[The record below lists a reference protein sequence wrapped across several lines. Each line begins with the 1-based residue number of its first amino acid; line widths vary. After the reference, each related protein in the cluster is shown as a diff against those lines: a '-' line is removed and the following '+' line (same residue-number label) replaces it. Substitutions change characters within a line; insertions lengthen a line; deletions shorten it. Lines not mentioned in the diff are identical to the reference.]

1 MKCFFR
7 DLFNN
12 RAFVLTLAAASFL
25 FLAWSVAAPLLERPD
40 FSEVAVPVDFP
51 EDVVE
56 EVVDEAVDE
65 GATRRDTRRLAV
77 SGGNAGDAGTAV
89 ANGSPNAVQ
98 IGRLSWQA
106 DPARD
111 PFAPSGDLPVQGKDD
126 PQVTRTNSLPSVPRL
141 NALVAGPRS
150 LLAVLDDRIVR
161 EGERIRGYRVSTITR
176 RGVRIT
182 AGNESVWL
190 SVDEAGDGI
199 MQSTGGE
206 GSGR

>member
-1 MKCFFR
+1 MKGFFR
-7 DLFNN
+7 NLFNN
-12 RAFVLTLAAASFL
+12 RAFVLTLALVSFL
-25 FLAWSVAAPLLERPD
+25 YLAWSVAAPLLERPEFGD
-40 FSEVAVPVDFP
+40 VAVPMGFP
-51 EDVVE
+51 EDDVGE
-56 EVVDEAVDE
+56 MVDV
-65 GATRRDTRRLAV
+65 GTQRRDTRGLAV
-77 SGGNAGDAGTAV
+77 SSSSTGGTGRAV
-89 ANGSPNAVQ
+89 ADGSPNAVQ

-111 PFAPSGDLPVQGKDD
+111 PFAPSGVLPAQGKDGL
-126 PQVTRTNSLPSVPRL
+126 QVPRTNPLPSVPRL

-150 LLAVLDDRIVR
+150 LLAVLDDQIVR
-161 EGERIRGYRVSTITR
+161 EGEHIRGYRVSTISR

-190 SVDEAGDGI
+190 SVDETADRT